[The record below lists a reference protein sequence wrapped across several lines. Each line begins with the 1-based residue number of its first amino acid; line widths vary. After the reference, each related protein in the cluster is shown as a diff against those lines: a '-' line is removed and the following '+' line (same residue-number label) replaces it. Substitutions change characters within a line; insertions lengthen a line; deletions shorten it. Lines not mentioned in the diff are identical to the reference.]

1 MAKVSIHEVRRLVLP
16 LDTVVDAILQLDRDR
31 AGTLSLGSIL
41 DAQVES
47 EPEPGLM
54 LTAQL
59 PGAVGIERR
68 KFAMPMIAAAIINYC
83 WQSRIPLPRQ
93 GAKTLE
99 IVPEGF
105 AFTIQTQLQVPRR
118 HDPVPARTARKT
130 AEVVV
135 PEQPELQS
143 A

>member
-31 AGTLSLGSIL
+31 AGTLSLGGIL

-105 AFTIQTQLQVPRR
+105 AFTIQTLLQVPRR
-118 HDPVPARTARKT
+118 HDPVPARPARKT
-130 AEVVV
+130 PEVVV
-135 PEQPELQS
+135 PDQPELQS